1 MSSPSLPSSR
11 DTGLPALRLMVLA
24 TLIALA
30 VALWYL
36 VSHQLRGEPEVTWF
50 AADTP
55 CDLPAAPC
63 TATLGSQGQL
73 QFAMASPDGI
83 RALAPLPLTVTLTG
97 MEARAVRVDFVG
109 RDMDMGLHRF
119 PLERQAE
126 GRFHG
131 QGQVPV
137 CTEARMAWQ
146 ARVVVETP
154 DGRLGGRFD
163 FTVEQSTP

>member
-11 DTGLPALRLMVLA
+11 ESGFPALRLMMLA

-36 VSHQLRGEPEVTWF
+36 VSHQLRGDAEVNWF
-50 AADTP
+50 AAEAP
-55 CDLPAAPC
+55 CDLQAAPC
-63 TATLGSQGQL
+63 SATLGNYGQL
-73 QFAMASPDGI
+73 TFALAAPDGI
-83 RALAPLPLTVTLTG
+83 RALAPLPLTVTLSG
-97 MEARAVRVDFVG
+97 VDASAVRVDFVG

-119 PLERQAE
+119 PLERQPD

-131 QGQVPV
+131 QGQVSL
-137 CTEARMAWQ
+137 CTEDIMSWQ

-154 DGRLGGRFD
+154 DGPLGSRFD
-163 FTVEQSTP
+163 FTVTRSAP